1 MDFKDEIHR
10 LGERVV
16 QLRAQLQ
23 TEEAT
28 KQSLVLPFIQC
39 LGYDIFNPTEVI
51 AEFTADFG
59 TKKGEKVDYA
69 IMRDGVPVLLVECK
83 CCGEHLDTH
92 GSQLFRYFTAQ
103 GAKFGLLTNGLD
115 YWFFTDFERQN
126 IMDTKPFMAFD
137 ITQIKDATIEDVKK
151 FHKSYFDSGTASE
164 AANEL
169 WYVNAVKTVMQQEFK
184 TPSEDFVRFLLSKG
198 VYEGIR
204 TKGVL
209 ARFTATVQRSLSQ
222 LLLDMVGERL
232 QSALTAQAE
241 AEAEAL
247 PSEGVADAQ
256 QADERKVETTAT
268 ELEAFF
274 IVKSILRRT
283 VAPERIGYKDR
294 LTYFA
299 IQLDGNSH
307 KTVCR
312 LYFDGHTSYLGLF
325 DADKHETR
333 QKLKSLDELFEYAGQ
348 LETAVKTYEA
358 KPVQQ

>member
-1 MDFKDEIHR
+1 MWPH
-10 LGERVV
+10 
-16 QLRAQLQ
+16 
-23 TEEAT
+23 
-28 KQSLVLPFIQC
+28 
-39 LGYDIFNPTEVI
+39 IF
-51 AEFTADFG
+51 
-59 TKKGEKVDYA
+59 
-69 IMRDGVPVLLVECK
+69 L
-83 CCGEHLDTH
+83 
-92 GSQLFRYFTAQ
+92 
-103 GAKFGLLTNGLD
+103 
-115 YWFFTDFERQN
+115 
-126 IMDTKPFMAFD
+126 
-137 ITQIKDATIEDVKK
+137 
-151 FHKSYFDSGTASE
+151 
-164 AANEL
+164 
-169 WYVNAVKTVMQQEFK
+169 
-184 TPSEDFVRFLLSKG
+184 DFVRFLLSKG

-232 QSALTAQAE
+232 QSALTAQ

>member
-115 YWFFTDFERQN
+115 Y
-126 IMDTKPFMAFD
+126 
-137 ITQIKDATIEDVKK
+137 
-151 FHKSYFDSGTASE
+151 
-164 AANEL
+164 
-169 WYVNAVKTVMQQEFK
+169 
-184 TPSEDFVRFLLSKG
+184 
-198 VYEGIR
+198 
-204 TKGVL
+204 
-209 ARFTATVQRSLSQ
+209 
-222 LLLDMVGERL
+222 
-232 QSALTAQAE
+232 
-241 AEAEAL
+241 
-247 PSEGVADAQ
+247 
-256 QADERKVETTAT
+256 
-268 ELEAFF
+268 
-274 IVKSILRRT
+274 
-283 VAPERIGYKDR
+283 
-294 LTYFA
+294 
-299 IQLDGNSH
+299 
-307 KTVCR
+307 
-312 LYFDGHTSYLGLF
+312 
-325 DADKHETR
+325 
-333 QKLKSLDELFEYAGQ
+333 
-348 LETAVKTYEA
+348 
-358 KPVQQ
+358 